1 MFWSELQIKYLG
13 LGLPSSSSKS
23 RHPPCP
29 SNNGPVVTI
38 YNHTFYSK
46 FAQELCPCF
55 PSKNLIIL
63 RLIHIQLIIIP
74 GLISIIYT
82 YFDIHII
89 ILTDIRFH
97 QSRFSDAG
105 MSQILNAFTDNATFS
120 HFRYDNHYDILAW
133 WLLRV
138 AYLVFANL

>member
-23 RHPPCP
+23 KHPPCP
-29 SNNGPVVTI
+29 SNDGPVVTT

-55 PSKNLIIL
+55 SSKNLIIP
-63 RLIHIQLIIIP
+63 RLIYIKLIIIP
-74 GLISIIYT
+74 GLILIIHT
-82 YFDIHII
+82 HFNIHII

-105 MSQILNAFTDNATFS
+105 MSQILNAFTDNATLIS
-120 HFRYDNHYDILAW
+120 FRYENHNDILAW

-138 AYLVFANL
+138 AYSEFANL